1 MVKESKDQV
10 GTMAE
15 ARKPSVG
22 LIPELLGVFRCRIE
36 ELFLHGAVASLL
48 GIQIR
53 GVARQLLHRNFGV
66 LTEIGLHFRRAMDLQ
81 SIPDHQQRT
90 REPSLEVPEE
100 GHEVCTVDRMVE
112 VSFLDPT

>member
-1 MVKESKDQV
+1 MEEREDQI
-10 GTMAE
+10 GTMAQPG
-15 ARKPSVG
+15 KPP
-22 LIPELLGVFRCRIE
+22 IDLLPNLPGVLRGRIQE
-36 ELFLHGAVASLL
+36 TSLHVALTPLL
-48 GIQIR
+48 GIQVR